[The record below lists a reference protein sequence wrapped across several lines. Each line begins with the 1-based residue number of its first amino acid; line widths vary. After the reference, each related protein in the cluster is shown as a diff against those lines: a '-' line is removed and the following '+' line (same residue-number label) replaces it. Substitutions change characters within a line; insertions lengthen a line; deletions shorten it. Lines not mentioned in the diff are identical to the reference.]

1 MVLKY
6 NCKFKS
12 AIWLDLEGNKG
23 NMEKTVVAN
32 ENAQRVTEDGAAL
45 PRTEGMVC

>member
-6 NCKFKS
+6 NHKFKS
-12 AIWLDLEGNKG
+12 ANWLDLEGNKG

-32 ENAQRVTEDGAAL
+32 ENVERVTEDGAAL